1 MNTKKNEVKMKLYY
15 FIYENGMTLKTFIS
29 SDKEKIKLEYNQLNF
44 SCKYENS
51 KKINDIVEIESEN
64 INII

>member
-1 MNTKKNEVKMKLYY
+1 MKLYY

-29 SDKEKIKLEYNQLNF
+29 SDKEKIKLEYNQLKS

>member
-1 MNTKKNEVKMKLYY
+1 MKLYY

-29 SDKEKIKLEYNQLNF
+29 SDQEKVKLEYNQLKF